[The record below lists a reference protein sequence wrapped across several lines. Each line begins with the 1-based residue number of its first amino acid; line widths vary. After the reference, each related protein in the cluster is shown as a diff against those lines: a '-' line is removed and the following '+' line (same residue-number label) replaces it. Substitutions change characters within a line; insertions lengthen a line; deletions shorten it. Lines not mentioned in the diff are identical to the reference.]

1 MNSLRRPFI
10 LLALVFV
17 ALAAALLAQPDPPQA
32 QANVACDVGTS
43 IAGGVGPV
51 AGAIG
56 LGNPASGVCDA
67 VTSKVAGAVTKPITD
82 AVKGL
87 GNSIFEQVTNWT
99 AEGATWLIG
108 RVVVGI
114 EKTTTPDLTS
124 KGFLTQYS
132 KMAQIAALLGAAML
146 LLAILEAVAQNS
158 WQVLGKAVFVN
169 VPIAFIGTSVA
180 FAVVQMLL
188 LATDQMSHAV
198 SVATH
203 HHSEE
208 FFKSAITG
216 LGEAGA
222 TAGGAGPRA
231 VGEESTATVNEA
243 FGGAAVPLF
252 VTFLAAIIG
261 AFAAFFVWIEML
273 MRDAA
278 VYVVALF
285 MPFSMATFVSPRWS
299 GILRRTCELLIV
311 VIGSKFVIVSIIALA
326 AALVSE
332 DGAPVEHLLAAS
344 ALLLLAC
351 FAPFVLMRF
360 VLSTE
365 SAMSA
370 AYGRRSASGGALGGL
385 QLVSEAAIVR
395 NMARSNW
402 SGGKAEPP
410 EVWSVKGGGGRG
422 GAGGGNAAQGGGGA
436 PKPGGGG
443 GSAAGAGSGGAAAGA
458 GAAGAAAP
466 GVGVAA
472 AAPGMAVGSAKA
484 AASHLEGA
492 AVAKSPGGGGTGARS
507 QSSTANGDSA
517 AAGRGEGSEQRS
529 PEAPASPS
537 APRPAAERAPRP
549 PQDLDV
555 KPTSGGEAR

>member
-1 MNSLRRPFI
+1 MNLLRRLAT
-10 LLALVFV
+10 LLAVVGLS
-17 ALAAALLAQPDPPQA
+17 AGAAVLAQPDPPQA
-32 QANVACDVGTS
+32 EANTACDVGTS

-56 LGNPASGVCDA
+56 LGNPASGICDA

-87 GNSIFEQVTNWT
+87 GNSIFEQVTTWT

-114 EKTTTPDLTS
+114 ERTTTPDLTS
-124 KGFLTQYS
+124 KGFLAQYA

-146 LLAILEAVAQNS
+146 LFAILEAVAQSS
-158 WQVLGKAVFVN
+158 WQVLAKAVFVN
-169 VPIAFIGTSVA
+169 VPIAFLGTSAA

-198 SVATH
+198 AVATH

-208 FFKSAITG
+208 FFKTAISG

-222 TAGGAGPRA
+222 EAGGAVSGA
-231 VGEESTATVNEA
+231 GGGHIQETAGEGV
-243 FGGAAVPLF
+243 GGAAVPLF
-252 VTFLAAIIG
+252 VTFLAAIIA

-278 VYVVALF
+278 VYVVGLF
-285 MPFSMATFVSPRWS
+285 MPISMATFISPRWS
-299 GILRRTCELLIV
+299 GILRRTCELLVV

-351 FAPFVLMRF
+351 FAPFVLIRF

-365 SAMSA
+365 GAMSA
-370 AYGRRSASGGALGGL
+370 AYSRRSASGGGRAGL
-385 QLVSEAAIVR
+385 QLAREAATVR

-402 SGGKAEPP
+402 SGSKPEPP
-410 EVWSVKGGGGRG
+410 EVWSVKGAGGRAGADGAGAGRGGGGGARP
-422 GAGGGNAAQGGGGA
+422 GAGGGSTPVAGVS
-436 PKPGGGG
+436 GG
-443 GSAAGAGSGGAAAGA
+443 GSAAGAGAGGAAAS
-458 GAAGAAAP
+458 
-466 GVGVAA
+466 GV
-472 AAPGMAVGSAKA
+472 
-484 AASHLEGA
+484 GA
-492 AVAKSPGGGGTGARS
+492 AVAASGMAAGSAKTAAERLGGASAAKGSGTGDRDPGTRS
-507 QSSTANGDSA
+507 SSPSVDPAS
-517 AAGRGEGSEQRS
+517 AGRSGGSGAPPDS
-529 PEAPASPS
+529 PASPP
-537 APRPAAERAPRP
+537 APPPAPEGVPRP
-549 PQDLDV
+549 PKDLDV
-555 KPTSGGEAR
+555 KPPTGGEA